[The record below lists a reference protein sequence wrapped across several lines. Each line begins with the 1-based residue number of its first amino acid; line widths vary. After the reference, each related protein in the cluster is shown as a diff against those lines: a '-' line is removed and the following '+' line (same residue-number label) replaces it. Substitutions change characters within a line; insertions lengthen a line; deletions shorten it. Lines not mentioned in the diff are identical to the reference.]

1 MAIRV
6 LCASLA
12 LAAMAAQADV
22 ATNVYT
28 VVVNGGTRAAP
39 VSIEGQQV
47 EIYDA
52 EADTTTT
59 AEFGAFSFKPNSI
72 FRKRGTGYM
81 LSSLGM
87 SSFTGEI
94 RIEEGAFVISGN
106 DQMGT
111 TTSASVAPH
120 VVISNGATFAVSART
135 EHPTITSPMKERV
148 SPASTSTIPR

>member
-22 ATNVYT
+22 ASNVYT
-28 VVVNGGTRAAP
+28 VVVNDGTFAAP
-39 VSIEGQQV
+39 VLIDNQQV

-52 EADTTTT
+52 EAGTTTT
-59 AEFGAFSFKPNSI
+59 EDFTNVTFKANSI

-94 RIEEGAFVISGN
+94 RIEEGPTVRNGRHSLTSGRAGAWL
-106 DQMGT
+106 QHSCVC
-111 TTSASVAPH
+111 SAH
-120 VVISNGATFAVSART
+120 W
-135 EHPTITSPMKERV
+135 KE
-148 SPASTSTIPR
+148 A